1 VKLSATSV
9 VLRPRGMLEVL
20 DLALRVRGRDRAV
33 YRRVA
38 LTTLVPAATLCVTLA
53 LLGVA
58 PWILW
63 LLALVSAW
71 LVEGAFTGAA
81 GELMFTSGRMRSS
94 TFWPRLHEHVL
105 TRALALST
113 IALSTLLLLTPWV
126 AARLLFV
133 PEVLQLEGVAGFA
146 ALRRAAQV
154 TSGRLGAHVGMAL
167 ALLGARAVYVA
178 LFVGLGVTV
187 ADLVLQALP
196 SAQLFAFAQLLALV
210 GWFAAVPYVAVA
222 RFLMY
227 IDARTRREGWDLQ
240 VRFMAIAAAAVDAA

>member
-1 VKLSATSV
+1 
-9 VLRPRGMLEVL
+9 
-20 DLALRVRGRDRAV
+20 
-33 YRRVA
+33 
-38 LTTLVPAATLCVTLA
+38 
-53 LLGVA
+53 VA
-58 PWILW
+58 PWIVW

-71 LVEGAFTGAA
+71 LVEGAFTATA

-167 ALLGARAVYVA
+167 ALLGARAV
-178 LFVGLGVTV
+178 
-187 ADLVLQALP
+187 
-196 SAQLFAFAQLLALV
+196 
-210 GWFAAVPYVAVA
+210 
-222 RFLMY
+222 
-227 IDARTRREGWDLQ
+227 
-240 VRFMAIAAAAVDAA
+240 